1 MARRGASG
9 TSTDTTENKNVDST
23 TEEPQVPAEAP
34 EAPEAEVD
42 LTGFQS
48 AAAAAAEEADTSTGE
63 VPPASIEEVNKAYRE
78 LPGLKAK
85 NKARAWLEE
94 QMMSAVQDK
103 NLTGARVFVDLKNG
117 LSAGGGSSAPK
128 APADPTQ
135 AFVQKVAALNLAA
148 TLTVSNVPE
157 GVTEGWE
164 DKVTE
169 LLGSLDEDVEKL
181 TSWDGEGDQPEVSPV
196 VRQAFKLAAGKAS
209 GGGRV
214 PGGPRRDVE
223 KHIQQV
229 FADLPVGTFMT
240 MTEISKARSTEYGD
254 DRPSSGAVSSRLLP
268 KGKEPYDNAGI
279 KGVTAGGG
287 GNTRGAEK
295 YADPA

>member
-1 MARRGASG
+1 MARRGASAKA
-9 TSTDTTENKNVDST
+9 DTTVNENVDST
-23 TEEPQVPAEAP
+23 TEEPQTPAPTEGDTEAPAET
-34 EAPEAEVD
+34 EAEVD
-42 LTGFQS
+42 LTSFQN

-94 QMMSAVQDK
+94 QMMSAVQDR

-117 LSAGGGSSAPK
+117 LSAAGGSSSPK

-135 AFVQKVAALNLAA
+135 AFVQKVVALRLASDLA
-148 TLTVSNVPE
+148 TANVPE
-157 GVTEGWE
+157 GVNE
-164 DKVTE
+164 DWATKA
-169 LLGSLDEDVEKL
+169 DEKFAA
-181 TSWDGEGDQPEVSPV
+181 WDGEGDAPEVSPV

-209 GGGRV
+209 GAGRV

-223 KHIQQV
+223 KHIQQI
-229 FADLPVGTFMT
+229 FADLPVGTVLT

-268 KGKEPYDNAGI
+268 KGKEAYDNAGI
-279 KGVTAGGG
+279 RGVTEPK
-287 GNTRGAEK
+287 RGAEK
-295 YADPA
+295 YADA

>member
-1 MARRGASG
+1 MARRGSSAVA
-9 TSTDTTENKNVDST
+9 DPEVNENVDST
-23 TEEPQVPAEAP
+23 TEEPQASEAP
-34 EAPEAEVD
+34 AAETEEAPID
-42 LTGFQS
+42 LTPFQN
-48 AAAAAAEEADTSTGE
+48 AAAAASEEADTSTGE

-94 QMMSAVQDK
+94 QMMAAVQDK

-117 LSAGGGSSAPK
+117 LSAGGGSSSPK
-128 APADPTQ
+128 APADPTL
-135 AFVQKVAALNLAA
+135 AFVHKVVALRLASQ
-148 TLTVSNVPE
+148 LTEGNVPE
-157 GVTEGWE
+157 GVSE
-164 DKVTE
+164 DWSTKADE
-169 LLGSLDEDVEKL
+169 LGGSLDEDVEKFAA
-181 TSWDGEGDQPEVSPV
+181 WDGEGDQPDVSPV

-209 GGGRV
+209 GGTRV

-229 FADLPVGTFMT
+229 FADKPVGTVMT

-268 KGKEPYDNAGI
+268 KGKDAYDNAGI
-279 KGVTAGGG
+279 RGVTEPK
-287 GNTRGAEK
+287 RGAEK
-295 YADPA
+295 YADA

>member
-1 MARRGASG
+1 MARRG
-9 TSTDTTENKNVDST
+9 TSAVAEQPEVEETTEGITEPT
-23 TEEPQVPAEAP
+23 TEAPTETKAE
-34 EAPEAEVD
+34 EVEID
-42 LTGFQS
+42 LTAFNEAVE
-48 AAAAAAEEADTSTGE
+48 AASQEADTSTGE
-63 VPPASIEEVNKAYRE
+63 VPPVAIEQVNKAYRE

-85 NKARAWLEE
+85 NKARASLEAS
-94 QMMSAVQDK
+94 MMKAVENKD
-103 NLTGARVFVDLKNG
+103 LTGARVFVDLKNG
-117 LSAGGGSSAPK
+117 LSAGGGGSSTPK

-135 AFVQKVAALNLAA
+135 AFVQKVVALRLASQ
-148 TLTVSNVPE
+148 LTEGNVPE
-157 GVTEGWE
+157 GVSE
-164 DKVTE
+164 DWSTKADE
-169 LLGSLDEDVEKL
+169 LHNSLDEDVEKL
-181 TSWDGEGDQPEVSPV
+181 SGWDGEGDAPEVSPV

-268 KGKEPYDNAGI
+268 KGKEPYDNGGI
-279 KGVTAGGG
+279 RGTG
-287 GNTRGAEK
+287 GNGKARGAEK
-295 YADPA
+295 YADA